1 MASRLLVS
9 YARLLFRASSKVPAL
24 AAARLPLPVAGP
36 AEVQRAQ
43 RWPWISERFLCEGQA
58 VANKDTPSDMPPR
71 TQLDDFVDKAA
82 VPEEV
87 LSAWAEHGGNSNQ
100 AANALIKWTHLM
112 LKTTGSFREQQP
124 EVMKDPRLL
133 NIKNT
138 ILQGVRCTGTVI
150 S

>member
-24 AAARLPLPVAGP
+24 AAARLPLPIAGP

-43 RWPWISERFLCEGQA
+43 RLPWISERFMCEGQA
-58 VANKDTPSDMPPR
+58 VADKDKPSNMPIR
-71 TQLDDFVDKAA
+71 TQLDDLVDKAR

-100 AANALIKWTHLM
+100 AASALIKWTYLM
-112 LKTTGSFREQQP
+112 LRTKGRFKEQEP
-124 EVMKDPRLL
+124 EVMTDPRLL
-133 NIKNT
+133 NIKDV
-138 ILQGVRCTGTVI
+138 ILQEVRCTRTAI